1 MALGF
6 GIGIPFIRRRG
17 TSFTPE
23 YQAILDRA
31 TALGYSVPSAGQQVK
46 QNLLIQTLI
55 TSGIFADADF
65 IRVTA
70 NDGSAQ
76 FATINW
82 KNPNSN
88 QATLINSPT
97 FLANNGFQ
105 SNGSSSYVNENWSP
119 ASGVNYAL
127 NDASDFIWINNNLS
141 GVPSAFLMGVGDSG
155 GTNASVFEKNA
166 TTQIYPRIN
175 SSTSGFLDNAANPLI
190 GLYGSHR
197 STLTN
202 CHYSKNGVV
211 LLNYTAIST
220 TRTANNSFTLCRNNN
235 GTASNFLAS
244 GYYSFRL
251 SGKNISGTKLTDL
264 YNAINTYITS
274 L

>member
-1 MALGF
+1 MISL
-6 GIGIPFIRRRG
+6 GIGIPFGRRG
-17 TSFTPE
+17 GGFTAE
-23 YQAILDRA
+23 YKAILDRA
-31 TALGYSVPSAGQQVK
+31 TALGYTLPSAGQQVK
-46 QNLLIQTLI
+46 QNLLMQTLI
-55 TSGIFADADF
+55 TTGIFADADF
-65 IRVTA
+65 IRVPA
-70 NDGSAQ
+70 NDGGAA

-82 KNPNSN
+82 KNPNAN
-88 QATLINSPT
+88 QATLVNSPT

-105 SNGSSSYVNENWSP
+105 SNGSSSYVNENWAP
-119 ASGVNYAL
+119 ASGVNYGL
-127 NDASDFIWINNNLS
+127 NDASDFIWMNSNLN
-141 GVPSAFLMGVGDSG
+141 GVAAAFLMGAGDLA

-175 SSTSGFLDNAANPLI
+175 SSTSGFSDNAANPLI

-197 STLTN
+197 STSTN

-211 LLNYTAIST
+211 LLNYSAAST
-220 TRTANNSFTLCRNNN
+220 SRTANNSFTLCRNNN
-235 GTASNFLAS
+235 GSASNFLAS